1 MKRKNYLRTII
12 LAACASAMSLTA
24 YAQQSSAPAHDKAAG
39 PAHEKHMGG
48 SHDRHAH
55 ELNERGGKAM
65 GFDQSKT
72 THHFRLLPD
81 GGAIEVEANDPRDEA
96 SKGQIRRHLAH
107 ISKMFAE
114 GDFSTPFAVHARTP
128 EGVPDLE
135 RLKAEI
141 TYRYE
146 ETERGG
152 RVRISSWDAKALAAI
167 HEFLRFQIED
177 HRTGDPTE
185 VIK

>member
-1 MKRKNYLRTII
+1 MKHKNYLRTII
-12 LAACASAMSLTA
+12 LAACASAMTLTA
-24 YAQQSSAPAHDKAAG
+24 HAQQPSAPAREKAAC
-39 PAHEKHMGG
+39 PMHKKHMAE
-48 SHDRHAH
+48 SQDRHAH
-55 ELNERGGKAM
+55 DLNERGGKAM

-72 THHFRLLPD
+72 THHFRLLRD

-114 GDFSTPFAVHARTP
+114 GDFSTPFAVHAQTP
-128 EGVPDLE
+128 SGVPELA

-146 ETERGG
+146 ETEGGG
-152 RVRISSWDAKALAAI
+152 RVRISTGDAKALAAI

-177 HRTGDPTE
+177 HRTGDPLE